1 MSRNDKMSK
10 PLIANWT
17 PHIAQFPRMV
27 IGCDKWS
34 VALCAPPPVL
44 TSGHC
49 GPGRCIWPIVT
60 SVWPVRVVSP
70 QSLVSWEHRAVS
82 QPIAARRHILR
93 ALYLLLHST
102 LTMCI
107 IVHTLGLHSLIKWI
121 KHCAT
126 IWISWWTND
135 QMLHIVHNTRQLSSP
150 VMRCYQQRVSRVTS
164 LLSGAQPGLL
174 GVQRA
179 AVLQTAGNI
188 IMTPPRE
195 TLFTGP
201 HQIESKSSRYH
212 PCSLISGPSD

>member
-1 MSRNDKMSK
+1 MSRNDKTQNHWLPTGQHTLLSS
-10 PLIANWT
+10 PGWWLDAI
-17 PHIAQFPRMV
+17 V
-27 IGCDKWS
+27 WS
-34 VALCAPPPVL
+34 VRLCAPPPVL

-164 LLSGAQPGLL
+164 LQCLAPSPGCL
-174 GVQRA
+174 VCSA
-179 AVLQTAGNI
+179 LQCCRLQA
-188 IMTPPRE
+188 
-195 TLFTGP
+195 TL
-201 HQIESKSSRYH
+201 
-212 PCSLISGPSD
+212 